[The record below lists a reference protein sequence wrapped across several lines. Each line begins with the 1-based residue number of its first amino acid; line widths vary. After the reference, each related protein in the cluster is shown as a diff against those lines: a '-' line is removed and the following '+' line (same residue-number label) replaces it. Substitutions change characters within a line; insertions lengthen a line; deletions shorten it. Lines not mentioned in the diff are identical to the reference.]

1 MDGEPGLG
9 IVAPFSAP
17 VGQGAESIRG
27 ASFDRGTLALTCAE
41 EGTQVGPRNPQGGG
55 RGDGSR
61 ICRLRFNGAVTELA
75 LPMPK
80 LSAKQSRARP
90 PARHG
95 KNEYREVRCQ
105 KDQCILSAQ
114 ALREASNAL
123 LVSEAGMEKSRSR
136 WLSSE
141 LRSLSCRLGMAHGD
155 QVRALKASAVNT
167 QQASYQRQ
175 PAGSGARAYCAEG
188 CNHQEFGGRVR
199 GGAP

>member
-1 MDGEPGLG
+1 
-9 IVAPFSAP
+9 
-17 VGQGAESIRG
+17 
-27 ASFDRGTLALTCAE
+27 
-41 EGTQVGPRNPQGGG
+41 
-55 RGDGSR
+55 
-61 ICRLRFNGAVTELA
+61 
-75 LPMPK
+75 MPK

-155 QVRALKASAVNT
+155 QVRALKASAVNR
-167 QQASYQRQ
+167 QAINDSLLAAAHERIAQKDATIKNLVGELGVERLEKAELAAEVQRLT
-175 PAGSGARAYCAEG
+175 ARCEKER
-188 CNHQEFGGRVR
+188 QV
-199 GGAP
+199 P